1 MKLVVRPLAEEDRKS
16 YRRLFDEA
24 YGEYLESLRQSDPKQ
39 FEREK
44 QERREVTP
52 ARFNFYLKTGSSFAA
67 EKNNEVIGYVAS
79 QTISYMRG
87 LDKILW
93 IEYIVTK
100 KELRRQG
107 TATALL
113 KKLKDYAKQNR
124 IDSIYATIN
133 PDNRA
138 SIKLHQKLGFGVKSW
153 KVASFRVTWEKLRER
168 KKGVA

>member
-16 YRRLFDEA
+16 HKRLFDEA

-44 QERREVTP
+44 QEKRKVTS
-52 ARFNFYLKTGSSFAA
+52 ARFNFYLKTESSFVA
-67 EKNNEVIGYVAS
+67 EKDNEVIGYVAS
-79 QTISYMRG
+79 QTIPYMRG
-87 LDKILW
+87 LDKVLW

-100 KELRRQG
+100 KEHRRQG

-113 KKLKDYAKQNR
+113 KRLKDHAKQHR

-133 PDNRA
+133 PDNTA
-138 SIKLHQKLGFGVKSW
+138 SIKLHEKAGFNVKNW
-153 KVASFRVTWEKLRER
+153 KIASFRMSD
-168 KKGVA
+168 